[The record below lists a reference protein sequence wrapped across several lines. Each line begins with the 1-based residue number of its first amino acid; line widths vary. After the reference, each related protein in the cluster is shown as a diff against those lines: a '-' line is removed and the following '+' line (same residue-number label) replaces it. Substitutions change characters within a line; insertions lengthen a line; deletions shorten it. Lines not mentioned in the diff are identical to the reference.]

1 MLLIGT
7 TAITWSSQTVAKPGV
22 PGPPALDTLVVSLN
36 GTGVLSADYLYSG
49 GWHHVV
55 VQKSGTTGEQVFP
68 QTKIDIKN
76 FCNAPAPLN
85 IDSISSPANSISA
98 SFLLVHTP
106 VVSASGSTATP
117 LRVSSRPS

>member
-1 MLLIGT
+1 MHPVVIVYFFCHIQHFVPPPKCLTSITLTQMLLIGT

-68 QTKIDIKN
+68 KTKTETSKI
-76 FCNAPAPLN
+76 A
-85 IDSISSPANSISA
+85 
-98 SFLLVHTP
+98 
-106 VVSASGSTATP
+106 ATP
-117 LRVSSRPS
+117 RHH